1 MPDNVL
7 LPPQAARTIEG
18 LRDTGYEPSDAL
30 EDIVDNSIAAGATE
44 ILIRVW
50 MDPAGEPLVTVAD
63 NGCGMDEADLIN
75 AMTYGSAARQD
86 PASLG
91 KFGLGLKTA
100 STAMCRQLTVVT
112 RGTGGSATHAATWD
126 LDFVRE
132 RNEWL
137 LQRPDPTPE
146 HLELLDEAAAG
157 SSGTLVVWGKVDR
170 LINEYANPVGGP
182 AKNALARRVAQFRAS
197 LALTYLRFLR
207 GDSPHQKVRITLND
221 DEIEPWDP
229 FDSEF
234 GTELLLDQEIPVEI
248 RDASATDS
256 ASFRLRAF
264 ALPPRSEL
272 TRDQRDRAQILT
284 ANQGFY
290 VFREGRLLAH
300 GTWLGLRSVEPHFNL
315 SRIEFSFDHR
325 LDEAF
330 QIDIKKSR
338 IQLQR
343 DLQESLRRLV
353 QPPIAEAEERYR
365 KNQRTTAVTTQ
376 GDLHSTS
383 NKIIGQNRDRLV
395 TSMVTLDG
403 AGQATIHNSRGQT
416 IVPNISIVASDT
428 PGPHIVVQES
438 LDDGLLW
445 RPTVVGGEHAVAINA
460 GHPFYRRVYL
470 ANRDNGTAIQGMNF
484 LLWGLCQAEW
494 AVITEDEKE
503 HMDAVRREVSR
514 VTRLLAN
521 ELPDVEME
529 DEPTTAESDT

>member
-1 MPDNVL
+1 MPDSVV

-30 EDIVDNSIAAGATE
+30 EDIIDNSIAAGATE
-44 ILIRVW
+44 VLVRVW
-50 MDPAGEPLVTVAD
+50 MNPAGALLVTVAD
-63 NGCGMDEADLIN
+63 NGHGMDEDGLIN
-75 AMTYGSAARQD
+75 AMTYGSAARQNR
-86 PASLG
+86 ASLG

-112 RGTGGSATHAATWD
+112 RANDDGPARAATWD
-126 LDFVRE
+126 LDFVQE

-146 HLELLDEAAAG
+146 QLELLEEAAADG
-157 SSGTLVVWGKVDR
+157 PGTLVVWSKVDR
-170 LINEYANPVGGP
+170 LIHEYANPRGRP
-182 AKNALARRVAQFRAS
+182 AQNALSRRVDEFRNS

-207 GDSPHQKVRITLND
+207 GDGPHEKVRIVLND
-221 DEIEPWDP
+221 KEVEAWDP
-229 FDSEF
+229 FGEGF
-234 GTELLLDQEIPVEI
+234 GTEVLLDRDVPVTIQDGDTSTE
-248 RDASATDS
+248 
-256 ASFRLRAF
+256 ASFKLRAF

-272 TRDQRDRAQILT
+272 TKDQESVARILT

-300 GTWLGLRSVEPHFNL
+300 GTWLGLRSVEPHLNL
-315 SRIEFSFDHR
+315 SRIEFSFDHQ

-343 DLQESLRRLV
+343 DLQDNLRRLV
-353 QPPIAEAEERYR
+353 QPAIAEAETRYR
-365 KNQRTTAVTTQ
+365 KNQRTVAVTTQ

-395 TSMVTLDG
+395 TTDVTPTGD
-403 AGQATIHNSRGQT
+403 GQATVQNSRGLT
-416 IVPNISIVASDT
+416 TISIGIVSDDT
-428 PGPHIVVQES
+428 PGPHIAVQES

-445 RPTVVGGEHAVAINA
+445 QPAIAGGEQAVAINA

-470 ANRDNGTAIQGMNF
+470 ANRGNGTAIQGMNF

-514 VTRLLAN
+514 VARVLAN
-521 ELPDVEME
+521 ELPDVET
-529 DEPTTAESDT
+529 D

>member
-1 MPDNVL
+1 MPDPVV

-44 ILIRVW
+44 VLVRVW
-50 MDPAGEPLVTVAD
+50 MTPAGEPLVTVSD
-63 NGCGMDEADLIN
+63 NGHGMDEAGLIN
-75 AMTYGSAARQD
+75 AMTYGSAARQTR
-86 PASLG
+86 ASLG

-100 STAMCRQLTVVT
+100 STAMCRQFTVVT
-112 RGTGGSATHAATWD
+112 RGTGGGTPHAATWD
-126 LDFVRE
+126 LDFVQQHD
-132 RNEWL
+132 EWL

-146 HLELLDEAAAG
+146 QLELLDEAAG
-157 SSGTLVVWGKVDR
+157 GNSGTLVIWSKVDR
-170 LINEYANPVGGP
+170 LINEYAKPTGGP
-182 AKNALARRVAQFRAS
+182 ARNAFARRVDEFRAS

-207 GDSPHQKVRITLND
+207 GDPPHQKTRITLND
-221 DEIEPWDP
+221 EDVEPWDP
-229 FDSEF
+229 FGEDF
-234 GTELLLDQEIPVEI
+234 GTEVLLDQDIRVEI
-248 RDASATDS
+248 RDADATTN

-272 TRDQRDRAQILT
+272 SKDQRDRAKILT

-300 GTWLGLRSVEPHFNL
+300 GTWLGLRSVEPHLNL
-315 SRIEFSFDHR
+315 ARIEFSFDHQ
-325 LDEAF
+325 LDDAF

-343 DLQESLRRLV
+343 DLQDSLRRLV
-353 QPPIAEAEERYR
+353 QPAIAEAQERYR
-365 KNQRTTAVTTQ
+365 KNQRTVAVATQ

-383 NKIIGQNRDRLV
+383 NRIIGQNRDRLV
-395 TSMVTLDG
+395 TATVTTDG
-403 AGQATIHNSRGQT
+403 AGQATVENSRGVT
-416 IVPNISIVASDT
+416 TISIGIMPVDT

-445 RPTVVGGEHAVAINA
+445 RPAIVSGEQAVAINA

-484 LLWGLCQAEW
+484 LFWGLCEAEW

-514 VTRLLAN
+514 VARLLAS
-521 ELPDVEME
+521 ELPDVEAA
-529 DEPTTAESDT
+529 DGSTTTGSDS